1 MAGWRNISIA
11 CICFLLLAHGAF
23 AQENARTLFLEN
35 FDTLNRKMTD
45 SGSVWYGYGHVRLRM
60 EGTVIVAD
68 SAIWYR
74 DYDIIHFYGDV
85 EAADSIQ
92 HISAKQLSYYH
103 RDSSLVARGDVV
115 MIQNRDSIKTESQL
129 ARYDRASNIIYL
141 EGTPRLFLNYPDSA
155 NMIQVDAD
163 YLTFYQKSGQA
174 EAVENVVIT
183 YQDTRATSGCAEY
196 YRHDDLLIMRDQ
208 PHVVRDSSDISGV
221 LMQIRFADKGIEQID
236 VFEDARALFVEES
249 DSAGGEF
256 SGHTKL
262 SGDNIV
268 FYFEGD
274 QVRRINASGAAES
287 EYFPPADDTTGAGK
301 NFVSGDSIFIYVDN
315 RRISK
320 VEIKGGAEGV
330 YITKPQVAD
339 STAEDTTAV
348 AQAVG
353 DTTSATTV
361 EPVGAPGG
369 DSLRTAVPDSAAIAD
384 TMAAA
389 VPPEDS
395 IHYQGRFLEYFA
407 KDRIIRVSGDAKV
420 RQGQV
425 SLDADKIDYDVPK
438 RVVLASAKVDS
449 ADTTKDITP
458 LVLKDGNEE
467 IIGSKLVFNVD
478 TKQGLIEN
486 ATTSYEEAYYRG
498 KDLFKEEDKVFY
510 VEDGSLTSCDLPEP
524 HFHFSSKE
532 MKIIHNDRVIAKPV
546 VFYVETLPVMI
557 VPYYIFPLK
566 RGRHSGI
573 LPLRFGNFEKG
584 NRYLGNIGYY
594 WAASEYWDLQGSMDF
609 YENIGITF
617 NGALRYNKRYGFTG
631 NVYGSYARNR
641 QESISGLTKSDTWR
655 ISGNHSQK
663 LPYDVDFRAEWLFTE
678 KSYTDNYIIDQQQ
691 RLDRSIQSKAN
702 FSKRFGRAGL
712 TLSFSHTKNIDTD
725 QRRSSLP
732 RGALSLPSFHPFGSG
747 RIVDGTE
754 KKSWYHQFYVGYNN
768 TFEFSGSRDRRVDG
782 VITGKDF
789 AYVHH
794 RISISAPQT
803 LFKYITFGPSASL
816 QETWYYIMDTQL
828 AREQGISVNHAYGR
842 GAISA
847 GVSSQT
853 NLYGTFPINLFGL
866 MALRHVM
873 TPTVSFSWAPTVT
886 ANAAVKSYTGIGG
899 GGGRSMSMGFGLTH
913 LIQAKVKSGDAD
925 KKLDL
930 LRVTSNTSYNFVA
943 TEQKFGYLNT
953 SLSSSLARNLNVQGS
968 LTHTFYDENNELHFW
983 SPSLRSFSISS
994 SFQARGSLA
1003 DDYVRQGLESQS
1015 TLDSLQNE
1023 NTTGLG
1029 VDVTRETNYGKGG
1042 GSWNINLS
1050 HYYSES
1056 KDYGSITSRIHW
1068 IRGTFNVD
1076 LTENWKIKYSQTY
1089 DFVRHQSIDKIVD
1102 LYRRLHCWEGH
1113 FYWIPTGSRQGY
1125 YFKINV
1131 ISIPDIKIEKS
1142 ESGLRGALFNR

>member
-1 MAGWRNISIA
+1 MAGWRNISLV
-11 CICFLLLAHGAF
+11 CICFLLLARAAY
-23 AQENARTLFLEN
+23 AQGNTRTLILEN

-45 SGSVWYGYGHVRLRM
+45 SGSVWYGYGNIRLRM
-60 EGTVIVAD
+60 DSTVIVAD
-68 SAIWYR
+68 SMIWYR
-74 DYDIIHFYGDV
+74 DYEIIHFFGDV
-85 EAADSIQ
+85 EVSDSVQ
-92 HISAKQLSYYH
+92 HIQARQLSYYH

-115 MIQNRDSIKTESQL
+115 IVQSHDSVKTESQL

-141 EGTPRLFLNYPDSA
+141 EGTPRLFLNYPDTA

-163 YLTFYQKSGQA
+163 YLTFYQDAGQA
-174 EAVENVVIT
+174 EAVDNVVIT
-183 YQDTRATSGCAEY
+183 YQETRATSGCAEY
-196 YRHDDLLIMRDQ
+196 YRHDDLLILRDQ
-208 PHVVRDSSDISGV
+208 PHAVRDSSDISGT
-221 LMQIRFADKGIEQID
+221 LMQIRFAEKGIEQID
-236 VFEDARALFVEES
+236 VFEEAKALFVEES
-249 DSAGGEF
+249 DTTGGEF
-256 SGHTKL
+256 SGQTKL

-268 FYFEGD
+268 FYFSGD
-274 QVRRINASGAAES
+274 QVRRINASGAAQS

-301 NFVSGDSIFIYVDN
+301 NFVSGDSIFIYVGN
-315 RRISK
+315 RKISK

-330 YITKPQVAD
+330 YITKPEAPD
-339 STAEDTTAV
+339 SISGDTLAAAV
-348 AQAVG
+348 A
-353 DTTSATTV
+353 DTTSVRTSEAT
-361 EPVGAPGG
+361 EAPVV
-369 DSLRTAVPDSAAIAD
+369 DSLHAVAPDSAAIAD
-384 TMAAA
+384 TLAA
-389 VPPEDS
+389 VTPEDS

-425 SLDADKIDYDVPK
+425 ALDANQIDYDVPR
-438 RVVLASAKVDS
+438 RVVLATAKVDTV
-449 ADTTKDITP
+449 DTAKSVVP
-458 LVLKDGNEE
+458 LMLKDGNEE

-478 TKQGLIEN
+478 TKQGLIED
-486 ATTSYEEAYYRG
+486 ATTSYEQAYYRG

-510 VEDGSLTSCDLPEP
+510 VEDGLLTSCDLPEP
-524 HFHFSSKE
+524 HFHFSSKR

-557 VPYYIFPLK
+557 IPYYIFPLK

-594 WAASEYWDLQGSMDF
+594 WAASDYWDMQGSMDF

-617 NGALRYNKRYGFTG
+617 NGSLRYSKRYGFTG

-641 QESISGLTKSDTWR
+641 QEGVSGLTKSDTWR
-655 ISGNHSQK
+655 VSGNHAQK
-663 LPYDVDFRAEWLFTE
+663 LPYDVDFRADWLFTE

-702 FSKRFGRAGL
+702 FAKRFGRAGL
-712 TLSFSHTKNIDTD
+712 SLSFSHTKNIDTD

-747 RIVDGTE
+747 RIVDGVE
-754 KKSWYHQFYVGYNN
+754 KKSWYNQFYVGYNN
-768 TFEFSGSRDRRVDG
+768 VFEFSGSRDKRSDG
-782 VITGKDF
+782 VTTGKDIV
-789 AYVHH
+789 YINH
-794 RISISAPQT
+794 RASISAPQK
-803 LFKYITFGPSASL
+803 LFKYVTFGPSVSL

-828 AREQGISVNHAYGR
+828 AREQGISVNHAYRR

-847 GVSSQT
+847 GVGSET
-853 NLYGTFPINLFGL
+853 NLYGTFPINLLGL
-866 MALRHVM
+866 LALRHVM
-873 TPTVSFSWAPTVT
+873 TPTVSFSWSPTVT
-886 ANAAVKSYTGIGG
+886 TNAAVKSYTGIGG

-913 LIQAKVKSGDAD
+913 LIQAKVKSGDTD

-943 TEQKFGYLNT
+943 TGQKFGFLNT
-953 SLSSSLARNLNVQGS
+953 SISSSLARNLSVQGS
-968 LTHTFYDENNELHFW
+968 LTHTFYDENDKLHFW

-994 SFQARGSLA
+994 SFQARGSVA

-1029 VDVTRETNYGKGG
+1029 VNVNTDTNYGAGS
-1042 GSWNINLS
+1042 GSWNVNLS
-1050 HYYSES
+1050 HYYSEN

-1068 IRGTFNVD
+1068 IRATFNVD

-1089 DFVRHQSIDKIVD
+1089 DFVRHQSIDKMVD